1 MVQDSL
7 KELQDLKVV
16 HTFYLG
22 LLEKNLGHS
31 VPVPLEIKNIT
42 GETKKPPLR
51 LQNSSCG
58 STCWTWRS
66 LRRWCATR

>member
-1 MVQDSL
+1 LVQDSL

-31 VPVPLEIKNIT
+31 VPIPLIDFVSCRGGEQPEIS
-42 GETKKPPLR
+42 R
-51 LQNSSCG
+51 
-58 STCWTWRS
+58 
-66 LRRWCATR
+66 